1 MEIYHEVQDGLLCG
15 QHCLNN
21 LLQAPFFSPIDL
33 SDIAQELDLLEYQ
46 NMVGLNGEIT
56 NDTLQYLK
64 EGSGNVDESG
74 NFSIQVLKTAL
85 ERSHGLELI
94 SWGSIEGKNIEP
106 SEENAFILNRQSHWL
121 TLRKINERWWNLN
134 STLLKPEEITEF
146 YLSAFLAQFREDG
159 YSVFIV
165 KGDIPSSSSRAL
177 GDGYGFWYKES
188 TLLGKEETK
197 SQEELDL
204 EEAIKMS
211 LNAGKMLGGNK

>member
-1 MEIYHEVQDGLLCG
+1 MEIYHEVQDSLLCG

-21 LLQAPFFSPIDL
+21 LLQAPYFNPIDL
-33 SDIAQELDLLEYQ
+33 ADIAQELDNLEYQ
-46 NMVGLNGEIT
+46 NMVGIDGEIT
-56 NDTLQYLK
+56 NDTIQYLK

-165 KGDIPSSSSRAL
+165 KGDIPPSSSRGL

-188 TLLGKEETK
+188 TLLGQEETK